1 MLSESAR
8 LRLGEDV
15 SYQSLGPGERT
26 VLLSLTS
33 GYLYTCNETTAAFL
47 DALDGRRSFGEVLDL
62 LLAQFEVPREQLQA
76 DMAALVEELMGE
88 GLIVEDG
95 QAGH

>member
-1 MLSESAR
+1 MLSESTR
-8 LRLGEDV
+8 LRLAEDV
-15 SYQSLGPGERT
+15 SYQSLGPGEQT

-47 DALDGRRSFGEVLDL
+47 DALDGQRSFGEVLDL
-62 LLAQFEVPREQLQA
+62 LVEQFDVSREQLRA
-76 DMAALVEELMGE
+76 DMQGLVEELIGE

-95 QAGH
+95 QAGD

>member
-1 MLSESAR
+1 MLTDRTR
-8 LRLGEDV
+8 LRLADDV
-15 SYQSLGPGERT
+15 SYQSLGPGEQT

-47 DALDGRRSFGEVLDL
+47 EALGSGRSFGEALDML
-62 LLAQFEVPREQLQA
+62 LEQFDVSGDELRA
-76 DMAALVEELMGE
+76 DMHGLVHELIGE

-95 QAGH
+95 QTGD

>member
-1 MLSESAR
+1 MVDDNAR
-8 LRLGEDV
+8 LRLAQDV

-47 DALDGRRSFGEVLDL
+47 DALDGSRSFGQVVGLVLE
-62 LLAQFEVPREQLQA
+62 QFEVSREELQA
-76 DMAALVEELMGE
+76 DLTDLVSELMAE
-88 GLIVEDG
+88 GLIVEAD
-95 QAGH
+95 